1 METDS
6 LTANVSVPENEKNS
20 NDLRRQEKAI
30 IQRRKIL
37 QNVGICLAIVVTLG
51 APLGIGF
58 WLFSLF
64 PDSLGGPPL
73 ILSIFTIVLSLIFP
87 SQSAR

>member
-30 IQRRKIL
+30 IQRRKQWL
-37 QNVGICLAIVVTLG
+37 QLFAAVLRSGCENLVALA
-51 APLGIGF
+51 F
-58 WLFSLF
+58 QLFSL
-64 PDSLGGPPL
+64 PL
-73 ILSIFTIVLSLIFP
+73 QLCKYLYPHIHHG
-87 SQSAR
+87 